1 MIDGDRS
8 CTGKVVAYRFLR
20 AVFNGMFAGAHISGP
35 VYIQLGE
42 SMPLSKEDAALM
54 LAIGK
59 RVRILRLTREWTQ
72 AELAD
77 FSGLSR
83 AFLALM
89 ERGGHGVD
97 VVRLSH
103 LAKALNVPLSDLLP
117 EESQRG

>member
-1 MIDGDRS
+1 
-8 CTGKVVAYRFLR
+8 
-20 AVFNGMFAGAHISGP
+20 MFAEAHISGP
-35 VYIQLGE
+35 IYIQLGE
-42 SMPLSKEDAALM
+42 SMPLSEDDAAFM

-59 RVRILRLTREWTQ
+59 QIRILRLTREWTQ
-72 AELAD
+72 AELAY

-103 LAKALNVPLSDLLP
+103 VAKALSVPLSDLLP
-117 EESQRG
+117 EDSHRGSAGVAN